1 MIFYEEWSRPDEFFS
16 SDACLTGC
24 GGSFKGNL
32 FHTVFP
38 EFILDA
44 KLHINW
50 LELLSIIVCLKMWAR
65 YIRGKIIRIM
75 CDNKT
80 SVTVINTGKS
90 RNSFLQNCLKE
101 LCFIAA
107 IHEFEVCAVHLAGS
121 ENRIADFL
129 SRCHLSNEFKD
140 KFYTSV
146 DCNLHDYIAEDL
158 FFKFTHDWWHL

>member
-1 MIFYEEWSRPDEFFS
+1 MRNGVDLMNFFS

-44 KLHINW
+44 TLHINC
-50 LELLSIIVCLKMWAR
+50 LDLLSIIVCLKMWAL
-65 YIRGKIIRIM
+65 YFKGKRIRIM

-80 SVTVINTGKS
+80 LVTVINTGKS
-90 RNSFLQNCLKE
+90 RNSFLQNCLWE

-107 IHEFEVCAVHLAGS
+107 IHEFEMLAVHLAGS

-129 SRCHLSNEFKD
+129 SRWHLSNEFKN
-140 KFYTSV
+140 KFYTSG
-146 DCNLHDYIAEDL
+146 DCNLHEYIAEDL
-158 FFKFTHDWWHL
+158 IFKFTYDW